1 MTPTIKRLF
10 ILSAG
15 ALLFA
20 CADMGYRAQP
30 GGPGPWAEQAYR
42 SGRAHHLAR
51 QFDRA
56 RADYEEALR
65 AVPDH
70 VNARNGLAVLAAEQG
85 DLDAAIGHW
94 QALTANGAGAGTDS
108 AFLLSNL
115 GYAYYLRGD
124 LALAQSTL
132 EAACLQDPLNYRAW
146 HHLGNVLGHL
156 GQSARAGAMHRQAMA
171 LRGHDFKSDYAV
183 APGAGLPAI
192 EKAVRAA
199 ANEDERW
206 ARTDIRQLD
215 SGMFVLER
223 VAARPRENVLLEISN
238 GNGVKG
244 MARAVART
252 IGAGEGRVVR
262 LTNQKGFGVRIS
274 RIEYQADFRLAAERM
289 AERLGGV
296 PTLKAASAG
305 RADIRVVLGHDRIS
319 AQQVPLATVGKPV
332 PDAS

>member
-1 MTPTIKRLF
+1 MRPSIKRLA

-20 CADMGYRAQP
+20 CADMGYRVQSGDPA
-30 GGPGPWAEQAYR
+30 PWAEQAYR
-42 SGRAHHLAR
+42 SGRAHHLAG
-51 QFDRA
+51 QLARA
-56 RADYEEALR
+56 RADYDAALR
-65 AVPDH
+65 ALPGH

-94 QALTANGAGAGTDS
+94 QALTANGTGVDS

-124 LALAQSTL
+124 LALAQATL
-132 EAACLQDPLNYRAW
+132 ESACLQDPLNYRAW
-146 HHLGNVLGHL
+146 HHLGNVLGNL
-156 GQSARAGAMHRQAMA
+156 GQTARAAAMHRQAMA

-192 EKAVRAA
+192 ENAVRAA
-199 ANEDERW
+199 GSDDARW
-206 ARTDIRQLD
+206 ARTEIRQLD

-223 VAARPRENVLLEISN
+223 IEARTRDGVLLEISN

-262 LTNQKGFGVRIS
+262 LTNQKGFGVRTT
-274 RIEYQADFRLAAERM
+274 RIEYQAQFRLAAERM

-296 PTLKAASAG
+296 PALQTGSVG
-305 RADIRVVLGHDRIS
+305 RADIRVVLGRDRI
-319 AQQVPLATVGKPV
+319 AAPAAPV
-332 PDAS
+332 AAVARALPGAG